1 MFALDRG
8 SERRR
13 KLEKSEESDV
23 QMVQK
28 VFRDGNQG
36 LYVFT
41 EVTLNLNSKDLLLS
55 AACWDDTC
63 QVFQMTASVCEHRK
77 CKNNECVFESC
88 RG

>member
-1 MFALDRG
+1 MFALDRV

-28 VFRDGNQG
+28 VFRDGNEG

-55 AACWDDTC
+55 VSRRKKTVLSDTL
-63 QVFQMTASVCEHRK
+63 QPAGMTLVRFSR
-77 CKNNECVFESC
+77 
-88 RG
+88 

>member
-28 VFRDGNQG
+28 AFRDGNEG
-36 LYVFT
+36 LHVFT

-55 AACWDDTC
+55 
-63 QVFQMTASVCEHRK
+63 VRRRK
-77 CKNNECVFESC
+77 KKRFYPTRCSLL
-88 RG
+88 G